1 MFPRFPKYPK
11 YSNKRIVYNLLGEI
25 IETLEVLDDKEL
37 MDEIRKTEEDIVIL
51 FRCKYTSKNA
61 FS

>member
-1 MFPRFPKYPK
+1 M
-11 YSNKRIVYNLLGEI
+11 IWVYNLLGEI